1 MRGKDKHDAKNISP
15 PYEFSSIGGDNV
27 CRNKS
32 LLLLFHYS
40 LRFVYGVQYGNGA
53 GSSPPVKI

>member
-1 MRGKDKHDAKNISP
+1 MRGKDKHDAKNIPP

-40 LRFVYGVQYGNGA
+40 FHFVYGIQYGDGA
-53 GSSPPVKI
+53 GSFPPPIK